1 MHRNTAVSFDVPLD
15 GYSIEESTGSIQ
27 VCVIVSGAVSTAFTL
42 TLTTQPI
49 TALGKEQWLH
59 MFRLIACNE
68 FLYHLASYTV

>member
-1 MHRNTAVSFDVPLD
+1 MKFSITLTSFSHRNAAISFDVPLD

-49 TALGKEQWLH
+49 TALGKVQWLH
-59 MFRLIACNE
+59 VCVRTYSMQ
-68 FLYHLASYTV
+68 